1 MPLILITPPAVEP
14 ITAAEIK
21 PAARIDG
28 TEFDGQIAMVIPAIR
43 AQAEHLLGRRLIT
56 QTVELVLDDFPSEVD
71 IDLMLP
77 DVQSI
82 VSVKYY
88 DASGVQ
94 QTIDGSA
101 YYLDS
106 ESTPCW
112 LIPVSDWPT
121 TGDYANAVRIRY
133 VVGYG
138 NAATDVP
145 ANVRLWIVAQC
156 CSALDNQAPMP
167 WLDRLLDAETVHRI
181 A

>member
-14 ITAAEIK
+14 VTADEVK
-21 PAARIDG
+21 TSARIDG
-28 TEFDGQIAMVIPAIR
+28 AEFDGQIAMIIPAMR
-43 AQAEHLLGRRLIT
+43 GQAEHMLGRRLIT
-56 QTVELVLDDFPSEVD
+56 QTVELVLDKFPDVVD
-71 IDLMLP
+71 VDLLLP
-77 DVQSI
+77 DVQSV

-88 DASGVQ
+88 DAAGVL
-94 QTIDGSA
+94 QTLDSA
-101 YYLDS
+101 AYSLDS

-112 LIPVSDWPT
+112 LLPVSDWPAT
-121 TGDYANAVRIRY
+121 SEYANAVRIRY

-145 ANVRLWIVAQC
+145 ADVRLWIVAQC
-156 CSALDNQAPMP
+156 CAALDNQTPMP